1 MKLVLYPIVINIG
14 PLVRKKGRKVRSN
27 AKMVILVS
35 VIVVASVA
43 AIVAYGY
50 ANAKQACVA
59 SVSQK
64 PVILYINQGNGIVNG
79 SGYTS
84 MLRFASCQGF
94 NTVFFQV
101 YYNGKLLFSPPLL
114 QSFVD
119 QAHNE
124 SLRIFF
130 ALYLTNDSQSIPTS
144 ILNLSEDGVS
154 LDMSTLT
161 AGVQQSLLGTLQQ
174 NFHGQ
179 TAVTTYDFNTTLRP
193 DLLVFETYQ
202 WPQEQAEIQPGII
215 GSVEALATSSYSQY
229 ESEFQYALQHSD
241 GVMVFDYYGLTVK
254 GY

>member
-1 MKLVLYPIVINIG
+1 MIIVVTII
-14 PLVRKKGRKVRSN
+14 
-27 AKMVILVS
+27 A
-35 VIVVASVA
+35 VASVV
-43 AIVAYGY
+43 AIVAYSY
-50 ANAKQACVA
+50 ASAKQACTA
-59 SVSQK
+59 PVSQK
-64 PVILYINQGNGIVNG
+64 PIILYINQGNGIVNG

-84 MLRFASCQGF
+84 MLKFASCQGF

-101 YYNGKLLFSPPLL
+101 DYSGKLLFSPPLL
-114 QSFVD
+114 QSFVS

-130 ALYLTNDSQSIPTS
+130 TLYLTNDSQSIPRS
-144 ILNLSEDGVS
+144 ILNLNEDGVS
-154 LDMSTLT
+154 LDMSTLA
-161 AGVQQSLLGTLQQ
+161 AGVQQSLLDTLQQ
-174 NFHGQ
+174 DFHGQ

-215 GSVEALATSSYSQY
+215 GSVEAVAASTYSQY

-241 GVMVFDYYGLTVK
+241 GVMVFDYHGLTLK